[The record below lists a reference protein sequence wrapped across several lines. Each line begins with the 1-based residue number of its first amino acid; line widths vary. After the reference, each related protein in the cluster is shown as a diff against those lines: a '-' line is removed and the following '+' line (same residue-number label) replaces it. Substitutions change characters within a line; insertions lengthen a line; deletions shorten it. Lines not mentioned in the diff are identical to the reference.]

1 MNKIGEKMGYL
12 AFKIANFRLKP
23 GFSTQD
29 PKFHSHQPRH
39 PSNGLATLKLYGM
52 DTKSLKIASEMA
64 EIGSF

>member
-23 GFSTQD
+23 CFSTQD
-29 PKFHSHQPRH
+29 PKFYSHQPRH
-39 PSNGLATLKLYGM
+39 RDNGWDTLKLCGM
-52 DTKSLKIASEMA
+52 DTKNLKIASEMA